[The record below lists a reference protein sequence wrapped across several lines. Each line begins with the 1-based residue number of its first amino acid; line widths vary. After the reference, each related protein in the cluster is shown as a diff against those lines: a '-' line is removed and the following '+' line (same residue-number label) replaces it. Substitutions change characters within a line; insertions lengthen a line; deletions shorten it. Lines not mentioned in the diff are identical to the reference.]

1 MSAAVHS
8 HRLRQRQRDEGDES
22 RHYETDG
29 EAQSFEP
36 CHDLAPRAGLPLS
49 NSFQHEACQ
58 PPKKADFCEFRPPDG
73 KEGRFL
79 DRPLSNSFVRVRT
92 PRLRLARM
100 LIVRYRTTARGKAQL
115 MVDHGTR
122 FGRCIVVD
130 DDEDILLSA
139 RLLLRNLFRD
149 VAVFQAP
156 DQAIAAMEQEQ
167 PDVILL
173 DANFGRGA
181 TDASEGFSWLAE
193 ILKRDP
199 QAVVVMITA
208 HAGVQIAVEAMK
220 RGATDFVSKPWS
232 NERLLATVRTAA
244 ALRTSREEAVTERRR
259 AAAVTTPVAGG
270 EIPLLGRSPGMAR
283 VYSLVERA
291 APTEANVLI
300 LGENGTGK
308 ELVARELH
316 RRSRRADQVLVSVDL
331 GAIAENLFE
340 SELFG
345 HVKGAFTDA
354 RSDRIGR
361 MQAANGG
368 SLFLDEIGNLPL
380 HLQPKLL
387 TALEQRQIVPV
398 GANKPVPIDIRVI
411 AATNCPPE
419 QLADEARF
427 RQDLLFRLN
436 TVEIELPPLRERRE
450 DIMLLVDHFLGLYA
464 RKYGKPARRI
474 PSDVAAALEAYE
486 WPGNVRALRHAA
498 ERAVILADGDDFT
511 AEDFSLSRASQPP
524 RPAAPAPA
532 PTVRDDLNLDRAEKQ
547 MVEQALKKHSYNI
560 SLAAA
565 ELGLTRASLYRRM
578 EKHGL

>member
-1 MSAAVHS
+1 MV
-8 HRLRQRQRDEGDES
+8 RG
-22 RHYETDG
+22 
-29 EAQSFEP
+29 
-36 CHDLAPRAGLPLS
+36 
-49 NSFQHEACQ
+49 NS
-58 PPKKADFCEFRPPDG
+58 
-73 KEGRFL
+73 
-79 DRPLSNSFVRVRT
+79 
-92 PRLRLARM
+92 
-100 LIVRYRTTARGKAQL
+100 
-115 MVDHGTR
+115 
-122 FGRCIVVD
+122 FGRCLVVD
-130 DDEDILLSA
+130 DDPDILLSA
-139 RLLLRNLFRD
+139 KLLLRDLFSE
-149 VAVFQAP
+149 VATFQSP
-156 DQAIAAMEQEQ
+156 DEALAAMDGDR

-181 TDASEGFSWLAE
+181 TNAAEGFQWLAE

-208 HAGVQIAVEAMK
+208 HGGVQIAVEAMK

-244 ALRTSREEAVTERRR
+244 ALRNSRQEVVTERKR
-259 AAAVTTPVAGG
+259 AVAIAAPVAGG
-270 EIPLLGRSPGMAR
+270 ETPLLGRSPAIAR
-283 VYSLVERA
+283 IYSLIERA

-316 RRSRRADQVLVSVDL
+316 RRSRRSDGVLVSVDL
-331 GAIAENLFE
+331 GAVAENLFE

-354 RSDRIGR
+354 RGDRIGR
-361 MQAANGG
+361 LQAAHGG
-368 SLFLDEIGNLPL
+368 TLFLDEVGNLPL

-387 TALEQRQIVPV
+387 TALEQRQVIPV
-398 GANKPVPIDIRVI
+398 GANKPVPIDVRVI
-411 AATNCPPE
+411 AATNLPPDR
-419 QLADEARF
+419 LADEHLF

-450 DIMLLVDHFLGLYA
+450 DILLLIDHYVGLYSK
-464 RKYGKPARRI
+464 KYGKPARRL
-474 PSDVAAALEAYE
+474 PDDVAAALVAYD

-498 ERAVILADGDDFT
+498 ERAVILANDGAFT
-511 AEDFSLSRASQPP
+511 VEDFSLSRTVP
-524 RPAAPAPA
+524 RAITPAPA
-532 PTVRDDLNLDRAEKQ
+532 VPPNDLNLDRAEKNI
-547 MVEQALKKHSYNI
+547 VEAALKKHAYNI

>member
-1 MSAAVHS
+1 M
-8 HRLRQRQRDEGDES
+8 
-22 RHYETDG
+22 
-29 EAQSFEP
+29 
-36 CHDLAPRAGLPLS
+36 
-49 NSFQHEACQ
+49 NQ
-58 PPKKADFCEFRPPDG
+58 PK
-73 KEGRFL
+73 
-79 DRPLSNSFVRVRT
+79 
-92 PRLRLARM
+92 
-100 LIVRYRTTARGKAQL
+100 
-115 MVDHGTR
+115 
-122 FGRCIVVD
+122 FGRCLIVD
-130 DDEDILLSA
+130 DDPDILLSA
-139 RLLLRNLFRD
+139 RLLLRDLFRE
-149 VAVFQAP
+149 VADFQSPEEAL
-156 DQAIAAMEQEQ
+156 AAMDQEL
-167 PDVILL
+167 PDVVLL

-181 TDASEGFSWLAE
+181 TNAAEGFHWLAE

-244 ALRTSREEAVTERRR
+244 ALRTSREEAVTERKRV
-259 AAAVTTPVAGG
+259 AAVAAPAAGG
-270 EIPLLGRSPGMAR
+270 EMPLLGRSPAMAR
-283 VYSLVERA
+283 VYSLIERA

-316 RRSRRADQVLVSVDL
+316 RRSRRADNVLVSVDL
-331 GAIAENLFE
+331 GAVAENLFE

-354 RSDRIGR
+354 RADRIGR
-361 MQAANGG
+361 MPAANGG
-368 SLFLDEIGNLPL
+368 TLFLDEIGNLPL

-387 TALEQRQIVPV
+387 TALEQRQVIPV
-398 GANKPVPIDIRVI
+398 GANRPVPIDVRVI

-419 QLADEARF
+419 QLSDEGRF

-450 DIMLLVDHFLGLYA
+450 DILLLVDHFIALYA
-464 RKYGKPARRI
+464 KKYGKPVLRL
-474 PSDVAAALEAYE
+474 PEEVGHALESYD

-498 ERAVILADGDDFT
+498 ERAVILADGDAFSV
-511 AEDFSLSRASQPP
+511 EDFSLSRGGAAP
-524 RPAAPAPA
+524 RPSAPAPA
-532 PTVRDDLNLDRAEKQ
+532 PAQRDDLNLERAEKQ
-547 MVEQALKKHSYNI
+547 MVEEALKKHSYNI

>member
-1 MSAAVHS
+1 MS
-8 HRLRQRQRDEGDES
+8 
-22 RHYETDG
+22 
-29 EAQSFEP
+29 QS
-36 CHDLAPRAGLPLS
+36 
-49 NSFQHEACQ
+49 
-58 PPKKADFCEFRPPDG
+58 K
-73 KEGRFL
+73 
-79 DRPLSNSFVRVRT
+79 
-92 PRLRLARM
+92 
-100 LIVRYRTTARGKAQL
+100 
-115 MVDHGTR
+115 R
-122 FGRCIVVD
+122 FGRCIVID

-139 RLLLRNLFRD
+139 RLLLRDLFAE
-149 VAVFQAP
+149 VAAFQSPEEAL
-156 DQAIAAMEQEQ
+156 AAMVEEL

-181 TDASEGFSWLAE
+181 TNAAEGFHWLSE

-208 HAGVQIAVEAMK
+208 HAGVSVAVDAMK

-244 ALRTSREEAVTERRR
+244 ALRTSREEAVTERKRS
-259 AAAVTTPVAGG
+259 AAIAAPVAGG
-270 EIPLLGRSPGMAR
+270 ETPLLGRSPAMAR
-283 VYSLVERA
+283 IWSLIERA
-291 APTEANVLI
+291 GPTDANVLI

-316 RRSRRADQVLVSVDL
+316 SRSRRADQVLVSVDL
-331 GAIAENLFE
+331 GAVAANLFE

-354 RSDRIGR
+354 RGDRIGR
-361 MQAANGG
+361 MQAADRGT
-368 SLFLDEIGNLPL
+368 LFLDEIGNLPL

-387 TALEQRQIVPV
+387 TALEQRQVVPV
-398 GANKPVPIDIRVI
+398 GANKPVRIDVRVI

-419 QLADEARF
+419 QLGDESRF

-436 TVEIELPPLRERRE
+436 TVEIDLPALRERRE
-450 DIMLLVDHFLGLYA
+450 DILLLADHFIALYA
-464 RKYGKPARRI
+464 RKYGKPARAL
-474 PSDVAAALEAYE
+474 PAEVARALEAYD

-498 ERAVILADGDDFT
+498 ERAVILADGEAFRV
-511 AEDFSLSRASQPP
+511 EDFSLSRGSSA
-524 RPAAPAPA
+524 RPSAPAPA
-532 PTVRDDLNLDRAEKQ
+532 PAAQPRDDLNLERVEKQ
-547 MVEQALKKHSYNI
+547 LVEEALKKHSYNI